1 MKLYNITLSC
11 QAMVEAENPEDAEEF
26 ALTLLADG
34 ELLPTDIE
42 VEEV

>member
-1 MKLYNITLSC
+1 MKLYNITLSS
-11 QAMVEAENPEDAEEF
+11 QIMVEAESPEDAEEF
-26 ALTLLADG
+26 ALILLADG